1 MIKVC
6 YSELD
11 GPKGLS
17 LRLEA
22 AGHAGYA
29 PAGQDIVCAGASTLM
44 QALVYLLAGEESA
57 RSDAWDEPEGPRLA
71 VAAQAP
77 VAPWVQGA
85 FELAKAGFTL
95 LAERYPDN
103 LRFADVSRSGQ
114 QSMMDLQLF
123 AEGEAAPALSPEQSR
138 QAVAAGTLKPEA
150 PAAQPEAPRQTPA
163 EPEPQPEEEP
173 DASSEEADSSIES
186 GDASASSSEAA
197 ASSKP
202 AAHSTASSH
211 AASSKPAAH
220 SAASSHAASSSHSA
234 ASSHAASSHAASSHA
249 ASSST
254 SASSGSSH
262 TTETTDAKIN
272 AYVRRL
278 RNLQKR
284 SSKKLYQTASSAY
297 SEYMEHPVEERNLAL
312 KVSIVLGKTMEL
324 TKLQNECDKEFK
336 EIVTELRQYLRENGY
351 DQSIADAAEKEYK
364 EEKDAMIKEL
374 TNVTYSQVT
383 GKGEGAKWLQEHADM
398 GQ

>member
-1 MIKVC
+1 
-6 YSELD
+6 
-11 GPKGLS
+11 
-17 LRLEA
+17 
-22 AGHAGYA
+22 
-29 PAGQDIVCAGASTLM
+29 M
-44 QALVYLLAGEESA
+44 QKHTKQLIA
-57 RSDAWDEPEGPRLA
+57 A
-71 VAAQAP
+71 VALLLIAAVPLALHIANADSTDETVASAAASSSEAQA
-77 VAPWVQGA
+77 
-85 FELAKAGFTL
+85 
-95 LAERYPDN
+95 
-103 LRFADVSRSGQ
+103 
-114 QSMMDLQLF
+114 
-123 AEGEAAPALSPEQSR
+123 
-138 QAVAAGTLKPEA
+138 EA
-150 PAAQPEAPRQTPA
+150 PVSSSAASAADSTS

-173 DASSEEADSSIES
+173 DASSEEADSSAES

-197 ASSKP
+197 ASS
-202 AAHSTASSH
+202 AASSH
-211 AASSKPAAH
+211 ASSSKPAAH
-220 SAASSHAASSSHSA
+220 SAASSHASSSSHSA
-234 ASSHAASSHAASSHA
+234 ASSHAASSSHS

-262 TTETTDAKIN
+262 TTETTDAKVN

-324 TKLQNECDKEFK
+324 TKLQSECDKEFK

-383 GKGEGAKWLQEHADM
+383 GKGEGGKWLQEHADM

>member
-1 MIKVC
+1 
-6 YSELD
+6 
-11 GPKGLS
+11 
-17 LRLEA
+17 
-22 AGHAGYA
+22 
-29 PAGQDIVCAGASTLM
+29 M
-44 QALVYLLAGEESA
+44 QKHTKQLIA
-57 RSDAWDEPEGPRLA
+57 A
-71 VAAQAP
+71 VALLLIAAVPLGLHIANADSTDKTVASAAASSSEEQAEVP
-77 VAPWVQGA
+77 ASSSA
-85 FELAKAGFTL
+85 ASA
-95 LAERYPDN
+95 
-103 LRFADVSRSGQ
+103 ADSTS
-114 QSMMDLQLF
+114 
-123 AEGEAAPALSPEQSR
+123 
-138 QAVAAGTLKPEA
+138 
-150 PAAQPEAPRQTPA
+150 

-173 DASSEEADSSIES
+173 DASSEEADSSAES

-202 AAHSTASSH
+202 AAHSAASSH

-234 ASSHAASSHAASSHA
+234 ASSHAASSSHS

-262 TTETTDAKIN
+262 TTETTDAKVN

-324 TKLQNECDKEFK
+324 TKLQSECDKEFQ

-383 GKGEGAKWLQEHADM
+383 GKGEGGKWLQEHADM

>member
-1 MIKVC
+1 
-6 YSELD
+6 
-11 GPKGLS
+11 
-17 LRLEA
+17 
-22 AGHAGYA
+22 
-29 PAGQDIVCAGASTLM
+29 M
-44 QALVYLLAGEESA
+44 QKHTKQLIA
-57 RSDAWDEPEGPRLA
+57 A
-71 VAAQAP
+71 VALLLIAAVPLALHIANADPTDEVTASVAASSSEAQA
-77 VAPWVQGA
+77 
-85 FELAKAGFTL
+85 
-95 LAERYPDN
+95 
-103 LRFADVSRSGQ
+103 
-114 QSMMDLQLF
+114 
-123 AEGEAAPALSPEQSR
+123 
-138 QAVAAGTLKPEA
+138 EA
-150 PAAQPEAPRQTPA
+150 PASSTASAADSTS

-173 DASSEEADSSIES
+173 DASSEEADSSAES

-197 ASSKP
+197 ASS
-202 AAHSTASSH
+202 AASSH

-220 SAASSHAASSSHSA
+220 SAASSHASSSSHSA
-234 ASSHAASSHAASSHA
+234 ASSHAASSSSSHS
-249 ASSST
+249 ASV
-254 SASSGSSH
+254 SSGSSH

-324 TKLQNECDKEFK
+324 TKLQSECDKEFK

-383 GKGEGAKWLQEHADM
+383 GKGEGGKWLQEHADM

>member
-1 MIKVC
+1 MQKHTKQLI
-6 YSELD
+6 
-11 GPKGLS
+11 
-17 LRLEA
+17 A
-22 AGHAGYA
+22 A
-29 PAGQDIVCAGASTLM
+29 V
-44 QALVYLLAGEESA
+44 ALLLAAAVPLALHIANADPTDETVASAAASSSGEQAEVPTEVPTSSA
-57 RSDAWDEPEGPRLA
+57 ASATDS
-71 VAAQAP
+71 
-77 VAPWVQGA
+77 
-85 FELAKAGFTL
+85 T
-95 LAERYPDN
+95 
-103 LRFADVSRSGQ
+103 S
-114 QSMMDLQLF
+114 
-123 AEGEAAPALSPEQSR
+123 
-138 QAVAAGTLKPEA
+138 
-150 PAAQPEAPRQTPA
+150 

-173 DASSEEADSSIES
+173 DASSEEADSSAES

-197 ASSKP
+197 ASS
-202 AAHSTASSH
+202 ATSSH
-211 AASSKPAAH
+211 AASSKSAAH
-220 SAASSHAASSSHSA
+220 SAASSHASS
-234 ASSHAASSHAASSHA
+234 SSHAAASHA
-249 ASSST
+249 ASSSSST
-254 SASSGSSH
+254 SASASSGSSH

-324 TKLQNECDKEFK
+324 TKLQSECDKEFK

-364 EEKDAMIKEL
+364 EEKDALIKEL

-383 GKGEGAKWLQEHADM
+383 GKGEGGKWLQEHADM

>member
-1 MIKVC
+1 
-6 YSELD
+6 
-11 GPKGLS
+11 
-17 LRLEA
+17 
-22 AGHAGYA
+22 
-29 PAGQDIVCAGASTLM
+29 M
-44 QALVYLLAGEESA
+44 QKHTKQLIA
-57 RSDAWDEPEGPRLA
+57 A
-71 VAAQAP
+71 VALLLIAAVPLALHIANADSTDETVASAAASSSEAQAEVP
-77 VAPWVQGA
+77 ASSSA
-85 FELAKAGFTL
+85 ASA
-95 LAERYPDN
+95 
-103 LRFADVSRSGQ
+103 ADSTS
-114 QSMMDLQLF
+114 
-123 AEGEAAPALSPEQSR
+123 
-138 QAVAAGTLKPEA
+138 
-150 PAAQPEAPRQTPA
+150 

-173 DASSEEADSSIES
+173 DASSEEADSSAES

-202 AAHSTASSH
+202 AAHSASSSH
-211 AASSKPAAH
+211 AASSKSAAH
-220 SAASSHAASSSHSA
+220 SAASSHASSSSHSA
-234 ASSHAASSHAASSHA
+234 ASSHAASSSSSHSA
-249 ASSST
+249 

-324 TKLQNECDKEFK
+324 TKLQSECDKEFK

-383 GKGEGAKWLQEHADM
+383 GKGEGGKWLQEHADM

>member
-1 MIKVC
+1 MQKHTKQLIEAVALLLVAAVPLGLHIANADSTDEVTASAAASS
-6 YSELD
+6 SEEQVEV
-11 GPKGLS
+11 PVS
-17 LRLEA
+17 SA
-22 AGHAGYA
+22 ASAA
-29 PAGQDIVCAGASTLM
+29 DST
-44 QALVYLLAGEESA
+44 S
-57 RSDAWDEPEGPRLA
+57 EPEL
-71 VAAQAP
+71 
-77 VAPWVQGA
+77 
-85 FELAKAGFTL
+85 
-95 LAERYPDN
+95 
-103 LRFADVSRSGQ
+103 
-114 QSMMDLQLF
+114 
-123 AEGEAAPALSPEQSR
+123 
-138 QAVAAGTLKPEA
+138 
-150 PAAQPEAPRQTPA
+150 
-163 EPEPQPEEEP
+163 QPEEEP
-173 DASSEEADSSIES
+173 DASSEEADSSAES

-202 AAHSTASSH
+202 AAHSAASSH

-234 ASSHAASSHAASSHA
+234 ASSHAASSSS
-249 ASSST
+249 SSST
-254 SASSGSSH
+254 SALSGSSH

-324 TKLQNECDKEFK
+324 TKLQSECDKEFK
-336 EIVTELRQYLRENGY
+336 EIVTELRHYLRENGY

-383 GKGEGAKWLQEHADM
+383 GKGEGGKWLQEHADM

>member
-1 MIKVC
+1 
-6 YSELD
+6 
-11 GPKGLS
+11 
-17 LRLEA
+17 
-22 AGHAGYA
+22 
-29 PAGQDIVCAGASTLM
+29 M
-44 QALVYLLAGEESA
+44 QKHTKQLIA
-57 RSDAWDEPEGPRLA
+57 A
-71 VAAQAP
+71 VALLLVAAVPLGLHIANADPTDETVTSAAASSSEEQAEAP
-77 VAPWVQGA
+77 VSSSAA
-85 FELAKAGFTL
+85 SA
-95 LAERYPDN
+95 
-103 LRFADVSRSGQ
+103 ADSTS
-114 QSMMDLQLF
+114 
-123 AEGEAAPALSPEQSR
+123 
-138 QAVAAGTLKPEA
+138 
-150 PAAQPEAPRQTPA
+150 

-173 DASSEEADSSIES
+173 DASSEEADSSAES

-197 ASSKP
+197 ASS
-202 AAHSTASSH
+202 AASSH
-211 AASSKPAAH
+211 AASSKSAAH
-220 SAASSHAASSSHSA
+220 SAASSHASSSSHSA
-234 ASSHAASSHAASSHA
+234 ASSHAASSSSSH
-249 ASSST
+249 ST

-324 TKLQNECDKEFK
+324 TKLQSECDKEFK

-383 GKGEGAKWLQEHADM
+383 GKGEGGKWLQEHADM

>member
-1 MIKVC
+1 MQKHTKQLIAAVALLLVAAVPLALHIANADSTDETVASAAASS
-6 YSELD
+6 SEAQAEV
-11 GPKGLS
+11 S
-17 LRLEA
+17 ASSA
-22 AGHAGYA
+22 ASAA
-29 PAGQDIVCAGASTLM
+29 AST
-44 QALVYLLAGEESA
+44 S
-57 RSDAWDEPEGPRLA
+57 
-71 VAAQAP
+71 
-77 VAPWVQGA
+77 
-85 FELAKAGFTL
+85 
-95 LAERYPDN
+95 
-103 LRFADVSRSGQ
+103 
-114 QSMMDLQLF
+114 
-123 AEGEAAPALSPEQSR
+123 
-138 QAVAAGTLKPEA
+138 
-150 PAAQPEAPRQTPA
+150 

-173 DASSEEADSSIES
+173 DASSEEADSSVES

-197 ASSKP
+197 ASS
-202 AAHSTASSH
+202 AASSH
-211 AASSKPAAH
+211 AASSKSAAH
-220 SAASSHAASSSHSA
+220 SAASSHASSSSHSA
-234 ASSHAASSHAASSHA
+234 SSSHA
-249 ASSST
+249 ASSSSST
-254 SASSGSSH
+254 SASTSSGSSH

-324 TKLQNECDKEFK
+324 TKLQSECDKEFK

-364 EEKDAMIKEL
+364 EEKDALIKEL

-383 GKGEGAKWLQEHADM
+383 GKGEGGKWLQEHADM

>member
-1 MIKVC
+1 
-6 YSELD
+6 
-11 GPKGLS
+11 
-17 LRLEA
+17 
-22 AGHAGYA
+22 
-29 PAGQDIVCAGASTLM
+29 M
-44 QALVYLLAGEESA
+44 QKHTKQLIA
-57 RSDAWDEPEGPRLA
+57 A
-71 VAAQAP
+71 VALLLIAAVPLALHIANADSTDETVASAAASSSEAQA
-77 VAPWVQGA
+77 
-85 FELAKAGFTL
+85 
-95 LAERYPDN
+95 
-103 LRFADVSRSGQ
+103 
-114 QSMMDLQLF
+114 
-123 AEGEAAPALSPEQSR
+123 
-138 QAVAAGTLKPEA
+138 EA
-150 PAAQPEAPRQTPA
+150 PVSSSAASAADSTS

-173 DASSEEADSSIES
+173 DASSEEADSSAES

-202 AAHSTASSH
+202 AAHSAASSH
-211 AASSKPAAH
+211 AASSKSAAH
-220 SAASSHAASSSHSA
+220 SAASSHAASSSHA
-234 ASSHAASSHAASSHA
+234 AASSHA

-254 SASSGSSH
+254 SALSGSSH
-262 TTETTDAKIN
+262 TTETTDAKVN

-324 TKLQNECDKEFK
+324 TKLQSECDKEFK

-383 GKGEGAKWLQEHADM
+383 GKGEGGKWLQEHADM

>member
-1 MIKVC
+1 
-6 YSELD
+6 
-11 GPKGLS
+11 
-17 LRLEA
+17 
-22 AGHAGYA
+22 
-29 PAGQDIVCAGASTLM
+29 M
-44 QALVYLLAGEESA
+44 QKHTKQLIA
-57 RSDAWDEPEGPRLA
+57 A
-71 VAAQAP
+71 VALLLIAAVPLGLHIANADSTDKTVASAAASSSEEQAEVP
-77 VAPWVQGA
+77 ASSSA
-85 FELAKAGFTL
+85 ASA
-95 LAERYPDN
+95 
-103 LRFADVSRSGQ
+103 ADSTS
-114 QSMMDLQLF
+114 
-123 AEGEAAPALSPEQSR
+123 
-138 QAVAAGTLKPEA
+138 
-150 PAAQPEAPRQTPA
+150 

-173 DASSEEADSSIES
+173 DASSEEADSSAES

-202 AAHSTASSH
+202 AAHSAASSH

-234 ASSHAASSHAASSHA
+234 
-249 ASSST
+249 SSST

-262 TTETTDAKIN
+262 TTETTDAKVN

-324 TKLQNECDKEFK
+324 TKLQSECDKEFK

-383 GKGEGAKWLQEHADM
+383 GKGEGGKWLQEHADM

>member
-1 MIKVC
+1 
-6 YSELD
+6 
-11 GPKGLS
+11 
-17 LRLEA
+17 
-22 AGHAGYA
+22 
-29 PAGQDIVCAGASTLM
+29 M
-44 QALVYLLAGEESA
+44 QKHTKQLIA
-57 RSDAWDEPEGPRLA
+57 A
-71 VAAQAP
+71 VA
-77 VAPWVQGA
+77 
-85 FELAKAGFTL
+85 L
-95 LAERYPDN
+95 L
-103 LRFADVSRSGQ
+103 L
-114 QSMMDLQLF
+114 
-123 AEGEAAPALSPEQSR
+123 
-138 QAVAAGTLKPEA
+138 VAAVPLALHIANADSTDETVA
-150 PAAQPEAPRQTPA
+150 SAAASSSEEQAEVPASSAASAADSTS

-173 DASSEEADSSIES
+173 DASSEEADSSAEG
-186 GDASASSSEAA
+186 GDASASSSEAT
-197 ASSKP
+197 ASS
-202 AAHSTASSH
+202 AASSH

-220 SAASSHAASSSHSA
+220 SAASSHASSSSHSA
-234 ASSHAASSHAASSHA
+234 ASSHAASSSSSHS
-249 ASSST
+249 ASV
-254 SASSGSSH
+254 SSGSSH

-324 TKLQNECDKEFK
+324 TKLQSECDKEFK

-383 GKGEGAKWLQEHADM
+383 GKGEGGKWLQEHADM

>member
-1 MIKVC
+1 MQKHTKQLI
-6 YSELD
+6 
-11 GPKGLS
+11 
-17 LRLEA
+17 A
-22 AGHAGYA
+22 ALALLLIAAVPLALHIANA
-29 PAGQDIVCAGASTLM
+29 DPTDEVTAS
-44 QALVYLLAGEESA
+44 
-57 RSDAWDEPEGPRLA
+57 
-71 VAAQAP
+71 VAASSSEAQAEVP
-77 VAPWVQGA
+77 V
-85 FELAKAGFTL
+85 
-95 LAERYPDN
+95 
-103 LRFADVSRSGQ
+103 SS
-114 QSMMDLQLF
+114 S
-123 AEGEAAPALSPEQSR
+123 AAS
-138 QAVAAGTLKPEA
+138 AAA
-150 PAAQPEAPRQTPA
+150 SAS

-173 DASSEEADSSIES
+173 DASSEEADSSVES

-197 ASSKP
+197 ASS
-202 AAHSTASSH
+202 AASSH

-220 SAASSHAASSSHSA
+220 SAASSHASSSSHSA
-234 ASSHAASSHAASSHA
+234 ASSHAASSSSSHS
-249 ASSST
+249 ASV
-254 SASSGSSH
+254 SSGSSH

-324 TKLQNECDKEFK
+324 TKLQSECDKEFK
-336 EIVTELRQYLRENGY
+336 EIVTELRHYLRENGY

-383 GKGEGAKWLQEHADM
+383 GKGEGGKWLQEHADM

>member
-1 MIKVC
+1 
-6 YSELD
+6 
-11 GPKGLS
+11 
-17 LRLEA
+17 
-22 AGHAGYA
+22 
-29 PAGQDIVCAGASTLM
+29 M
-44 QALVYLLAGEESA
+44 QKHTKQLIA
-57 RSDAWDEPEGPRLA
+57 A
-71 VAAQAP
+71 VALLLIAAVPLALHIANADSTDETVASAAASSSEAQA
-77 VAPWVQGA
+77 
-85 FELAKAGFTL
+85 
-95 LAERYPDN
+95 
-103 LRFADVSRSGQ
+103 
-114 QSMMDLQLF
+114 
-123 AEGEAAPALSPEQSR
+123 
-138 QAVAAGTLKPEA
+138 EA
-150 PAAQPEAPRQTPA
+150 PASSTASAAASTSV
-163 EPEPQPEEEP
+163 PEPQPEEEP
-173 DASSEEADSSIES
+173 DASSEEADSSVES
-186 GDASASSSEAA
+186 GDASASSSEAT

-202 AAHSTASSH
+202 AAHSAASSH

-234 ASSHAASSHAASSHA
+234 ASSHAASS
-249 ASSST
+249 
-254 SASSGSSH
+254 SSGSSH

-324 TKLQNECDKEFK
+324 TKLQSECDKEFK

-383 GKGEGAKWLQEHADM
+383 GKGEGGKWLQEHADM

>member
-1 MIKVC
+1 
-6 YSELD
+6 
-11 GPKGLS
+11 
-17 LRLEA
+17 
-22 AGHAGYA
+22 
-29 PAGQDIVCAGASTLM
+29 M
-44 QALVYLLAGEESA
+44 QKHTKQLIA
-57 RSDAWDEPEGPRLA
+57 A
-71 VAAQAP
+71 VALLLIAAVPLALHIANADPTDEAVASAAASSSEEQAEAP
-77 VAPWVQGA
+77 VSSSAA
-85 FELAKAGFTL
+85 SAADFT
-95 LAERYPDN
+95 
-103 LRFADVSRSGQ
+103 S
-114 QSMMDLQLF
+114 
-123 AEGEAAPALSPEQSR
+123 
-138 QAVAAGTLKPEA
+138 
-150 PAAQPEAPRQTPA
+150 
-163 EPEPQPEEEP
+163 EPEPQPEEES
-173 DASSEEADSSIES
+173 DASSEEADSSAES

-197 ASSKP
+197 TSSKP
-202 AAHSTASSH
+202 AEHSASSSH

-234 ASSHAASSHAASSHA
+234 ASSHAASSSHS

-262 TTETTDAKIN
+262 TTETTDAKVN

-324 TKLQNECDKEFK
+324 TKLQSECDKEFQ
-336 EIVTELRQYLRENGY
+336 EIVTELRHYLRENGY

-383 GKGEGAKWLQEHADM
+383 GKGEGGKWLEEHADM

>member
-1 MIKVC
+1 
-6 YSELD
+6 
-11 GPKGLS
+11 
-17 LRLEA
+17 
-22 AGHAGYA
+22 
-29 PAGQDIVCAGASTLM
+29 M
-44 QALVYLLAGEESA
+44 QKHTKQLIA
-57 RSDAWDEPEGPRLA
+57 A
-71 VAAQAP
+71 VALLLIAAVPLALHIANADSTDETVASAAASSSEAQA
-77 VAPWVQGA
+77 
-85 FELAKAGFTL
+85 
-95 LAERYPDN
+95 
-103 LRFADVSRSGQ
+103 
-114 QSMMDLQLF
+114 
-123 AEGEAAPALSPEQSR
+123 
-138 QAVAAGTLKPEA
+138 EA
-150 PAAQPEAPRQTPA
+150 PVSSSAASAADSTS

-173 DASSEEADSSIES
+173 DASSEEADSSAES

-197 ASSKP
+197 ASS
-202 AAHSTASSH
+202 AASSH

-234 ASSHAASSHAASSHA
+234 ASSHAASSSS
-249 ASSST
+249 SSST
-254 SASSGSSH
+254 SALSGSSH
-262 TTETTDAKIN
+262 TTETTDAKVN

-324 TKLQNECDKEFK
+324 TKLQSECDKEFK

-383 GKGEGAKWLQEHADM
+383 GKGEGGKWLQEHADM

>member
-1 MIKVC
+1 MQKHTKQLI
-6 YSELD
+6 
-11 GPKGLS
+11 
-17 LRLEA
+17 A
-22 AGHAGYA
+22 AVALLLIAAVPLALHIANA
-29 PAGQDIVCAGASTLM
+29 DSTDETVASTAASSSEE
-44 QALVYLLAGEESA
+44 QAEVPASSA
-57 RSDAWDEPEGPRLA
+57 AS
-71 VAAQAP
+71 AA
-77 VAPWVQGA
+77 
-85 FELAKAGFTL
+85 
-95 LAERYPDN
+95 D
-103 LRFADVSRSGQ
+103 SIS
-114 QSMMDLQLF
+114 
-123 AEGEAAPALSPEQSR
+123 
-138 QAVAAGTLKPEA
+138 
-150 PAAQPEAPRQTPA
+150 

-173 DASSEEADSSIES
+173 DASSEEADSSAES

-202 AAHSTASSH
+202 AAHSAASSH

-234 ASSHAASSHAASSHA
+234 ASSHAASSSS
-249 ASSST
+249 SSST

-262 TTETTDAKIN
+262 TTETTDAKVN

-324 TKLQNECDKEFK
+324 TKLQSECDKEFK

-383 GKGEGAKWLQEHADM
+383 GKGEGGKWLQEHADM

>member
-1 MIKVC
+1 
-6 YSELD
+6 
-11 GPKGLS
+11 
-17 LRLEA
+17 
-22 AGHAGYA
+22 
-29 PAGQDIVCAGASTLM
+29 M
-44 QALVYLLAGEESA
+44 QKHTKQLIA
-57 RSDAWDEPEGPRLA
+57 A
-71 VAAQAP
+71 VALLLIAAVPLALHIANADSTDETVASAAASSSEAQAEVP
-77 VAPWVQGA
+77 ASSSA
-85 FELAKAGFTL
+85 ASA
-95 LAERYPDN
+95 
-103 LRFADVSRSGQ
+103 ADSTS
-114 QSMMDLQLF
+114 
-123 AEGEAAPALSPEQSR
+123 
-138 QAVAAGTLKPEA
+138 
-150 PAAQPEAPRQTPA
+150 

-173 DASSEEADSSIES
+173 DASSEEADSSAES

-202 AAHSTASSH
+202 AAHSASSSH

-220 SAASSHAASSSHSA
+220 SAASSHASSSSHSA
-234 ASSHAASSHAASSHA
+234 ASSHAASSSSSHS
-249 ASSST
+249 ASV
-254 SASSGSSH
+254 SSGSSH
-262 TTETTDAKIN
+262 TAETTDAKIN

-324 TKLQNECDKEFK
+324 TKLQSECDKEFK

-383 GKGEGAKWLQEHADM
+383 GKGEGGKWLQEHADM

>member
-1 MIKVC
+1 
-6 YSELD
+6 
-11 GPKGLS
+11 
-17 LRLEA
+17 
-22 AGHAGYA
+22 
-29 PAGQDIVCAGASTLM
+29 M
-44 QALVYLLAGEESA
+44 QKHTKQLIA
-57 RSDAWDEPEGPRLA
+57 A
-71 VAAQAP
+71 VALLLIAAVP
-77 VAPWVQGA
+77 
-85 FELAKAGFTL
+85 LALHIA
-95 LAERYPDN
+95 N
-103 LRFADVSRSGQ
+103 ADPT
-114 QSMMDLQLF
+114 D
-123 AEGEAAPALSPEQSR
+123 E
-138 QAVAAGTLKPEA
+138 AVASAAASSSEEQAEA
-150 PAAQPEAPRQTPA
+150 PASSAASAAASTS

-173 DASSEEADSSIES
+173 DASSEEADSSAES

-202 AAHSTASSH
+202 AAHSAASSH
-211 AASSKPAAH
+211 AASSKSAAH
-220 SAASSHAASSSHSA
+220 SAASSHASSSSHS
-234 ASSHAASSHAASSHA
+234 AASSHA

-262 TTETTDAKIN
+262 TTETTDAKVN

-324 TKLQNECDKEFK
+324 TKLQSECDKEFK

-383 GKGEGAKWLQEHADM
+383 GKGEGGKWLQEHADM

>member
-1 MIKVC
+1 
-6 YSELD
+6 
-11 GPKGLS
+11 
-17 LRLEA
+17 
-22 AGHAGYA
+22 
-29 PAGQDIVCAGASTLM
+29 M
-44 QALVYLLAGEESA
+44 QKHTKQLIA
-57 RSDAWDEPEGPRLA
+57 A
-71 VAAQAP
+71 VALLLIAAVPLALHIANADSTDETVASVAASSSEAQA
-77 VAPWVQGA
+77 
-85 FELAKAGFTL
+85 
-95 LAERYPDN
+95 
-103 LRFADVSRSGQ
+103 
-114 QSMMDLQLF
+114 
-123 AEGEAAPALSPEQSR
+123 
-138 QAVAAGTLKPEA
+138 EA
-150 PAAQPEAPRQTPA
+150 PVSSSAASAADSTS

-173 DASSEEADSSIES
+173 DASSEEADSSAES
-186 GDASASSSEAA
+186 GDASASSSEAT
-197 ASSKP
+197 ASS
-202 AAHSTASSH
+202 AASSH

-234 ASSHAASSHAASSHA
+234 ASSHASSSSHSAASSHA

-254 SASSGSSH
+254 SASASSGSSHTTSSH
-262 TTETTDAKIN
+262 TTETTDAKVN

-324 TKLQNECDKEFK
+324 TKLQSECDKEFK

-383 GKGEGAKWLQEHADM
+383 GKGEGGKWLQEHADM

>member
-1 MIKVC
+1 MQKNTKQVIAAVALLLIAAVPLGLHIANADPTDEAVASAAASS
-6 YSELD
+6 SEAQAEA
-11 GPKGLS
+11 PVS
-17 LRLEA
+17 SSAASA
-22 AGHAGYA
+22 AG
-29 PAGQDIVCAGASTLM
+29 ST
-44 QALVYLLAGEESA
+44 S
-57 RSDAWDEPEGPRLA
+57 
-71 VAAQAP
+71 
-77 VAPWVQGA
+77 
-85 FELAKAGFTL
+85 
-95 LAERYPDN
+95 
-103 LRFADVSRSGQ
+103 
-114 QSMMDLQLF
+114 
-123 AEGEAAPALSPEQSR
+123 
-138 QAVAAGTLKPEA
+138 
-150 PAAQPEAPRQTPA
+150 

-173 DASSEEADSSIES
+173 DASSEEADSNVES
-186 GDASASSSEAA
+186 GDASAFTSEAA

-202 AAHSTASSH
+202 AAHSASSSH

-220 SAASSHAASSSHSA
+220 SAASSHASSSHSA
-234 ASSHAASSHAASSHA
+234 ASSHAV
-249 ASSST
+249 SSST
-254 SASSGSSH
+254 SASASSGSSH
-262 TTETTDAKIN
+262 TTETTDAKVN

-324 TKLQNECDKEFK
+324 TKLQSECDKEFK

-383 GKGEGAKWLQEHADM
+383 GKGEGGKWLQEHADM

>member
-1 MIKVC
+1 
-6 YSELD
+6 
-11 GPKGLS
+11 
-17 LRLEA
+17 
-22 AGHAGYA
+22 
-29 PAGQDIVCAGASTLM
+29 M
-44 QALVYLLAGEESA
+44 QKHTKQLIA
-57 RSDAWDEPEGPRLA
+57 A
-71 VAAQAP
+71 VALLLIAAVPLALHIANADSTDETVASAAASSSEEQAEVP
-77 VAPWVQGA
+77 TSSAA
-85 FELAKAGFTL
+85 SA
-95 LAERYPDN
+95 
-103 LRFADVSRSGQ
+103 ADSTS
-114 QSMMDLQLF
+114 
-123 AEGEAAPALSPEQSR
+123 
-138 QAVAAGTLKPEA
+138 
-150 PAAQPEAPRQTPA
+150 

-173 DASSEEADSSIES
+173 DASSEEADSSAES

-202 AAHSTASSH
+202 AAHSAASSH

-220 SAASSHAASSSHSA
+220 STASSHAASSSHSA
-234 ASSHAASSHAASSHA
+234 ASSHASSSSSSS
-249 ASSST
+249 SSST
-254 SASSGSSH
+254 SALSGSSH
-262 TTETTDAKIN
+262 TTETTDAKVN

-324 TKLQNECDKEFK
+324 TKLQSECDKEFK
-336 EIVTELRQYLRENGY
+336 EIATELRQYLRENGY

-383 GKGEGAKWLQEHADM
+383 GKGEGGKWLQEHADM

>member
-1 MIKVC
+1 MQKHTKQLIAAVALLLIAAVPLALHIANADFTDEAVASAAASS
-6 YSELD
+6 SEEQAEV
-11 GPKGLS
+11 PVS
-17 LRLEA
+17 SA
-22 AGHAGYA
+22 ASAA
-29 PAGQDIVCAGASTLM
+29 AST
-44 QALVYLLAGEESA
+44 S
-57 RSDAWDEPEGPRLA
+57 
-71 VAAQAP
+71 
-77 VAPWVQGA
+77 
-85 FELAKAGFTL
+85 
-95 LAERYPDN
+95 
-103 LRFADVSRSGQ
+103 
-114 QSMMDLQLF
+114 
-123 AEGEAAPALSPEQSR
+123 
-138 QAVAAGTLKPEA
+138 
-150 PAAQPEAPRQTPA
+150 

-173 DASSEEADSSIES
+173 DASSEEADSSVES
-186 GDASASSSEAA
+186 GDASASSSEAT

-202 AAHSTASSH
+202 AAHSASSSY
-211 AASSKPAAH
+211 AASSSHAAH
-220 SAASSHAASSSHSA
+220 SAASSHAASSSHAA
-234 ASSHAASSHAASSHA
+234 ASSHAS
-249 ASSST
+249 SSST

-324 TKLQNECDKEFK
+324 TKLQSECDKEFK
-336 EIVTELRQYLRENGY
+336 EIVTELRHYLRENGY

-383 GKGEGAKWLQEHADM
+383 GKGEGGKWLQEHADM

>member
-1 MIKVC
+1 
-6 YSELD
+6 
-11 GPKGLS
+11 
-17 LRLEA
+17 
-22 AGHAGYA
+22 
-29 PAGQDIVCAGASTLM
+29 M
-44 QALVYLLAGEESA
+44 QKHTKQLIA
-57 RSDAWDEPEGPRLA
+57 A
-71 VAAQAP
+71 VALLLIAAVPLALHSTNADSTDETVASVAASSSEAQA
-77 VAPWVQGA
+77 
-85 FELAKAGFTL
+85 
-95 LAERYPDN
+95 
-103 LRFADVSRSGQ
+103 
-114 QSMMDLQLF
+114 
-123 AEGEAAPALSPEQSR
+123 
-138 QAVAAGTLKPEA
+138 EA
-150 PAAQPEAPRQTPA
+150 PVSSSAASAADSTS

-173 DASSEEADSSIES
+173 DASSEEADSSAES

-202 AAHSTASSH
+202 AAHSASSSH

-220 SAASSHAASSSHSA
+220 SAASSHAASSSHST
-234 ASSHAASSHAASSHA
+234 ASSHA

-262 TTETTDAKIN
+262 TTETTDAKVN

-324 TKLQNECDKEFK
+324 TKLQSECDKEFK

-383 GKGEGAKWLQEHADM
+383 GKGEGGKWLQEHADM

>member
-1 MIKVC
+1 MQKNTKQLI
-6 YSELD
+6 
-11 GPKGLS
+11 
-17 LRLEA
+17 A
-22 AGHAGYA
+22 A
-29 PAGQDIVCAGASTLM
+29 L
-44 QALVYLLAGEESA
+44 ALLL
-57 RSDAWDEPEGPRLA
+57 
-71 VAAQAP
+71 VAAVLLGLHIANADPTDEVTASAAASSSEAQAEVP
-77 VAPWVQGA
+77 V
-85 FELAKAGFTL
+85 
-95 LAERYPDN
+95 
-103 LRFADVSRSGQ
+103 SS
-114 QSMMDLQLF
+114 
-123 AEGEAAPALSPEQSR
+123 AAS
-138 QAVAAGTLKPEA
+138 AAA
-150 PAAQPEAPRQTPA
+150 SASV
-163 EPEPQPEEEP
+163 PEPQPEEEP
-173 DASSEEADSSIES
+173 DASSEEADSSAES

-197 ASSKP
+197 ASS
-202 AAHSTASSH
+202 AASSH

-234 ASSHAASSHAASSHA
+234 ASSHASSSHA

-262 TTETTDAKIN
+262 TTETTDAKVN

-324 TKLQNECDKEFK
+324 TKLQSECDKEFK

-383 GKGEGAKWLQEHADM
+383 GKGEGGKWLQEHADM

>member
-1 MIKVC
+1 MQKHTKQLIAALALLLIAAVPLALHIANADPTDEVTASIAASG
-6 YSELD
+6 SE
-11 GPKGLS
+11 
-17 LRLEA
+17 
-22 AGHAGYA
+22 
-29 PAGQDIVCAGASTLM
+29 
-44 QALVYLLAGEESA
+44 
-57 RSDAWDEPEGPRLA
+57 
-71 VAAQAP
+71 AQA
-77 VAPWVQGA
+77 
-85 FELAKAGFTL
+85 
-95 LAERYPDN
+95 
-103 LRFADVSRSGQ
+103 
-114 QSMMDLQLF
+114 
-123 AEGEAAPALSPEQSR
+123 
-138 QAVAAGTLKPEA
+138 EA
-150 PAAQPEAPRQTPA
+150 PASSTASAAASTSV
-163 EPEPQPEEEP
+163 PEPQPEEEP
-173 DASSEEADSSIES
+173 DASSEEADSSAES

-202 AAHSTASSH
+202 AAHSAASSH

-234 ASSHAASSHAASSHA
+234 ASSHAASSSSSHS
-249 ASSST
+249 ASV
-254 SASSGSSH
+254 SSGSSH
-262 TTETTDAKIN
+262 TTETTDAKVN

-324 TKLQNECDKEFK
+324 TKLQSECDKEFK
-336 EIVTELRQYLRENGY
+336 EIVTELRHYLRENGY

-383 GKGEGAKWLQEHADM
+383 GKGEGGKWLQEHADM

>member
-1 MIKVC
+1 
-6 YSELD
+6 
-11 GPKGLS
+11 
-17 LRLEA
+17 
-22 AGHAGYA
+22 
-29 PAGQDIVCAGASTLM
+29 M
-44 QALVYLLAGEESA
+44 QKHTKQLIA
-57 RSDAWDEPEGPRLA
+57 A
-71 VAAQAP
+71 VALLLIAAVPLAQHIANADSTDETVASAAASSSEAQA
-77 VAPWVQGA
+77 
-85 FELAKAGFTL
+85 
-95 LAERYPDN
+95 
-103 LRFADVSRSGQ
+103 
-114 QSMMDLQLF
+114 
-123 AEGEAAPALSPEQSR
+123 
-138 QAVAAGTLKPEA
+138 EA
-150 PAAQPEAPRQTPA
+150 PVSSSAASAADSTS

-173 DASSEEADSSIES
+173 DASSEEADSSVES

-202 AAHSTASSH
+202 AAHSAASSH

-220 SAASSHAASSSHSA
+220 SAASSHASS
-234 ASSHAASSHAASSHA
+234 SSHA
-249 ASSST
+249 ASSSHASSST
-254 SASSGSSH
+254 SVSSGSSH
-262 TTETTDAKIN
+262 TTETTDAKVN

-324 TKLQNECDKEFK
+324 TKLQSECDKEFQ

-383 GKGEGAKWLQEHADM
+383 GKGEGGKWLEEHADM

>member
-1 MIKVC
+1 
-6 YSELD
+6 
-11 GPKGLS
+11 
-17 LRLEA
+17 
-22 AGHAGYA
+22 
-29 PAGQDIVCAGASTLM
+29 M
-44 QALVYLLAGEESA
+44 QKHTKQLIA
-57 RSDAWDEPEGPRLA
+57 A
-71 VAAQAP
+71 VALLLIAAVPLALHIANADSTDETVASAAASSSEEQAEVP
-77 VAPWVQGA
+77 ASSA
-85 FELAKAGFTL
+85 ASA
-95 LAERYPDN
+95 
-103 LRFADVSRSGQ
+103 ADSIS
-114 QSMMDLQLF
+114 
-123 AEGEAAPALSPEQSR
+123 
-138 QAVAAGTLKPEA
+138 
-150 PAAQPEAPRQTPA
+150 

-173 DASSEEADSSIES
+173 DASSEEADSSAES

-202 AAHSTASSH
+202 AAHSAASSH

-234 ASSHAASSHAASSHA
+234 ASSHAASS
-249 ASSST
+249 SSST

-262 TTETTDAKIN
+262 TTETTDAKVN

-324 TKLQNECDKEFK
+324 TKLQSECDKEFK

-383 GKGEGAKWLQEHADM
+383 GKGEGGKWLQEHADM

>member
-1 MIKVC
+1 
-6 YSELD
+6 
-11 GPKGLS
+11 
-17 LRLEA
+17 
-22 AGHAGYA
+22 
-29 PAGQDIVCAGASTLM
+29 M
-44 QALVYLLAGEESA
+44 QKHTKQLIA
-57 RSDAWDEPEGPRLA
+57 A
-71 VAAQAP
+71 VALLLVAAVPLALHIANADSTDETVASAAASSSEAQAEVP
-77 VAPWVQGA
+77 VSSSTASA
-85 FELAKAGFTL
+85 A
-95 LAERYPDN
+95 
-103 LRFADVSRSGQ
+103 VSTS
-114 QSMMDLQLF
+114 
-123 AEGEAAPALSPEQSR
+123 
-138 QAVAAGTLKPEA
+138 
-150 PAAQPEAPRQTPA
+150 
-163 EPEPQPEEEP
+163 EPEPQP
-173 DASSEEADSSIES
+173 DASSEEADSSAES

-202 AAHSTASSH
+202 AAHSAASSH
-211 AASSKPAAH
+211 AASSKSAAH
-220 SAASSHAASSSHSA
+220 SAASSHASSSSHA
-234 ASSHAASSHAASSHA
+234 AASSHA
-249 ASSST
+249 ASSSSST
-254 SASSGSSH
+254 SASASSGSSH

-324 TKLQNECDKEFK
+324 TKLQSECDKEFK

-364 EEKDAMIKEL
+364 EEKDALIKEL

-383 GKGEGAKWLQEHADM
+383 GKGEGGKWLQEHADM

>member
-1 MIKVC
+1 
-6 YSELD
+6 
-11 GPKGLS
+11 
-17 LRLEA
+17 
-22 AGHAGYA
+22 
-29 PAGQDIVCAGASTLM
+29 M
-44 QALVYLLAGEESA
+44 QKHTKQLIA
-57 RSDAWDEPEGPRLA
+57 A
-71 VAAQAP
+71 VA
-77 VAPWVQGA
+77 
-85 FELAKAGFTL
+85 L
-95 LAERYPDN
+95 L
-103 LRFADVSRSGQ
+103 L
-114 QSMMDLQLF
+114 
-123 AEGEAAPALSPEQSR
+123 
-138 QAVAAGTLKPEA
+138 VAAVPLGLHIANADPTDEVTVS
-150 PAAQPEAPRQTPA
+150 AAASSSEEQAEVPVSSSAASAADSTS

-173 DASSEEADSSIES
+173 DASSEEADSSAES
-186 GDASASSSEAA
+186 GDASASSSEAV

-202 AAHSTASSH
+202 AAHSASSSH

-220 SAASSHAASSSHSA
+220 SAASSHAASSSSSHSA
-234 ASSHAASSHAASSHA
+234 SV
-249 ASSST
+249 
-254 SASSGSSH
+254 SSGSSH

-324 TKLQNECDKEFK
+324 TKLQSECDKEFK

-383 GKGEGAKWLQEHADM
+383 GKGEGGKWLQEHADM

>member
-1 MIKVC
+1 
-6 YSELD
+6 
-11 GPKGLS
+11 
-17 LRLEA
+17 
-22 AGHAGYA
+22 
-29 PAGQDIVCAGASTLM
+29 M
-44 QALVYLLAGEESA
+44 QKHTKQLIA
-57 RSDAWDEPEGPRLA
+57 A
-71 VAAQAP
+71 VALLLIAAVPLGLHIANADSTDKTVASAAASSSEEQAEVP
-77 VAPWVQGA
+77 ASSSA
-85 FELAKAGFTL
+85 ASA
-95 LAERYPDN
+95 
-103 LRFADVSRSGQ
+103 ADSTR
-114 QSMMDLQLF
+114 
-123 AEGEAAPALSPEQSR
+123 
-138 QAVAAGTLKPEA
+138 
-150 PAAQPEAPRQTPA
+150 

-173 DASSEEADSSIES
+173 DASSEEADSSAES

-202 AAHSTASSH
+202 AAHSAASSH

-234 ASSHAASSHAASSHA
+234 ASSHAASSSS
-249 ASSST
+249 SSST
-254 SASSGSSH
+254 SASASSGSSH
-262 TTETTDAKIN
+262 TTETTDAKVN

-324 TKLQNECDKEFK
+324 TKLQSECDKEFQ
-336 EIVTELRQYLRENGY
+336 EIVTELRHYLRENGY

-383 GKGEGAKWLQEHADM
+383 GKGEGGKWLQEHADM